1 MRNIAIAE
9 AKDMEIVRRN
19 DKNGNELDASVR
31 LTKENCPELQEI
43 LNELY
48 FGSNILL
55 VDSTVTNKGY
65 VKEDKSSTEKRTA

>member
-48 FGSNILL
+48 FGSNISL
-55 VDSTVTNKGY
+55 VDSNKGY